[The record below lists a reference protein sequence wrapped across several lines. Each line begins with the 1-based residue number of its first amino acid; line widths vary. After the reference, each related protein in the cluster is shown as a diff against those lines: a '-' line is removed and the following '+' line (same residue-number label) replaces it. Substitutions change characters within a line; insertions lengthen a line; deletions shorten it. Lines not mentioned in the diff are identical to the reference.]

1 VSGPID
7 GLVALQWVG
16 VVLPTL
22 AVTALFIRLGAL
34 LKTIQRLE
42 ADTGKMAATLSTLT
56 ALATSLEAWRDAS
69 KNNHED
75 VLERVRRLEDIEL
88 KR

>member
-1 VSGPID
+1 MD
-7 GLVALQWVG
+7 GLWALQWVG
-16 VVLPTL
+16 IILPTL

-75 VLERVRRLEDIEL
+75 VLARVRRLEDIAL
-88 KR
+88 QK